1 MPQAR
6 HRLALIADAH
16 LHDPAGD
23 FGGAGFPIG
32 GRPYSLRP
40 WEAVRASGRAVNESA
55 MAFRAALER
64 IAASGIRLVVLAGDY
79 SDDGQAENL
88 RRLSALLHE
97 AEARLGL
104 RFLALPGN
112 HDGYGVAGKHLA
124 IRQATGPGQSELVTS
139 DPDLAAAHAPGSVLS
154 AALRC
159 PGFPQALEPMA
170 AFGLRRQPWHLHW
183 ESPFG
188 PSDSF
193 EDRRFLARSADGG
206 TAHWLTDASYLVEP
220 EPGLWLLML
229 DATVFEP
236 RPGIADPRRKRAFHD
251 PATAGWEAVLRVKPF
266 LLDWIGDVV
275 RRARQQGKLLLPV
288 SHYPILPPLPGFSA
302 VMPDD
307 ALARRSPSPAV
318 AERLAAAGLRLH
330 FGGHLHLHA
339 TSRAGTA
346 AGQITD
352 VSLPSTC
359 AFPPA
364 FTLLEGDADGL
375 SMTTMSLADLPPDPL
390 ATALYA
396 AEGAGLHEH
405 DQPFGRFLAACHR
418 NRLLTRRLPRGAP
431 PGIWPALADRRLSD
445 LPLLIG
451 ATGSA
456 SAAGAGPP
464 LPEIPLADVLPQVF
478 LLVEGG
484 ALALPHL
491 PPDRVAL
498 LHRLAEWQGSAE
510 DPAGLWLRALLRL
523 LAAAL
528 ARANQQGPVQGLGP

>member
-1 MPQAR
+1 MTRTR

-23 FGGAGFPIG
+23 FGGAGFRIG
-32 GRPYSLRP
+32 ERRLSLRP
-40 WEAVRASGRAVNESA
+40 WEAVQGSGRAVNESA
-55 MAFRAALER
+55 MALRAALDR
-64 IAASGIRLVVLAGDY
+64 IAATGTRLVVLAGDY

-97 AEARLGL
+97 AEARLDL

-124 IRQATGPGQSELVTS
+124 IRQAIGPGQSELVTS
-139 DPDLAAAHAPGSVLS
+139 DPDLAAAHAPGAVLS

-159 PGFPQALEPMA
+159 PGFPEALEPMA

-188 PSDSF
+188 LSDRF

-220 EPGLWLLML
+220 EPGLWVLML

-251 PATAGWEAVLRVKPF
+251 PANAGWDAVLRVKPF
-266 LLDWIGDVV
+266 LLDWVRDVM
-275 RRARQQGKLLLPV
+275 RRARRQGKLVLPV
-288 SHYPILPPLPGFSA
+288 SHYPILPPWPALLSL
-302 VMPDD
+302 MPQDT
-307 ALARRSPSPAV
+307 LARRSPSPAV
-318 AERLAAAGLRLH
+318 AEGLAAAGVRLH
-330 FGGHLHLHA
+330 FGGHLHIHA
-339 TSRAGTA
+339 TRQLDTP

-352 VSLPSTC
+352 VSLPSPC

-364 FTLLEGDADGL
+364 VTLLEGDCAGL
-375 SMTTMSLADLPPDPL
+375 TMTTLPLADLPPDPD
-390 ATALYA
+390 ASALYA
-396 AEGAGLHEH
+396 AEGAGPVET
-405 DQPFGRFLAACHR
+405 PFGAFLAARHR
-418 NRLLTRRLPRGAP
+418 HRMLTRRLPRGLP
-431 PGIWPALADRRLSD
+431 PGIWPALAGRHLAD
-445 LPLLIG
+445 LPVLIG
-451 ATGSA
+451 ATGQAMA
-456 SAAGAGPP
+456 SVAD
-464 LPEIPLADVLPQVF
+464 LPDMPLADFLAEVS

-491 PPDRVAL
+491 GPDRLAL
-498 LHRLAEWQGSAE
+498 FQRLGHMQGRAE
-510 DPAGLWLRALLRL
+510 DPVGHWLRGALQLLDHALGQAGRQSAGQRL
-523 LAAAL
+523 T
-528 ARANQQGPVQGLGP
+528 P

>member
-1 MPQAR
+1 MTLPR

-23 FGGAGFPIG
+23 FGGAGFSIG
-32 GRPYSLRP
+32 GRSFSLRP

-55 MAFRAALER
+55 MALRAALDR
-64 IAASGIRLVVLAGDY
+64 IAATGTRLVVLAGDY

-139 DPDLAAAHAPGSVLS
+139 DPDLAAAHAPGAVLS
-154 AALRC
+154 PAMRC
-159 PGFPQALEPMA
+159 PGFPEALEQMA

-188 PSDSF
+188 LSDSF
-193 EDRRFLARSADGG
+193 ADRRFLARSADGG

-220 EPGLWLLML
+220 EPGIWLLML

-251 PATAGWEAVLRVKPF
+251 PANAGWDAVLRVKPF

-288 SHYPILPPLPGFSA
+288 SHYPILPPLPGFSE

-307 ALARRSPSPAV
+307 ALARRSPSPAI

-339 TSRAGTA
+339 TSRADTA

-352 VSLPSTC
+352 VSLPSPC

-364 FTLLEGDADGL
+364 ITLLEGNVEGVT
-375 SMTTMSLADLPPDPL
+375 MTALSLADLPPDPL
-390 ATALYA
+390 AWALYA
-396 AEGAGLHEH
+396 AEGAGLP
-405 DQPFGRFLAACHR
+405 DQPFGAFLAACHQ
-418 NRLLTRRLPRGAP
+418 NRLLTRRLPRGLP
-431 PGIWPALADRRLSD
+431 PGIWPALAQRRLPD
-445 LPLLIG
+445 LPRMIA
-451 ATGSA
+451 ATGPDA
-456 SAAGAGPP
+456 PRAADLPDLS
-464 LPEIPLADVLPQVF
+464 LPEVLAQVF

-484 ALALPHL
+484 ALALPRL
-491 PPDRVAL
+491 VPERLAL
-498 LHRLAEWQGSAE
+498 LHRLARWQGTAE
-510 DPAGLWLRALLRL
+510 DPTAQWLRSVLQL
-523 LAAAL
+523 LATAL
-528 ARANQQGPVQGLGP
+528 ARASRQTAVQQLSP

>member
-23 FGGAGFPIG
+23 FGGAGFAIG
-32 GRPYSLRP
+32 GRSYSLRP
-40 WEAVRASGRAVNESA
+40 WEAARAGGRAVNESA

-64 IAASGIRLVVLAGDY
+64 IAATGTRLVVLAGDY

-88 RRLSALLHE
+88 CRLSALLHE

-112 HDGYGVAGKHLA
+112 HDGYGVEGKHLA

-159 PGFPQALEPMA
+159 PGFPQSLEPMA

-188 PSDSF
+188 PSDKF

-236 RPGIADPRRKRAFHD
+236 RPGFADPRRKRAFHD
-251 PATAGWEAVLRVKPF
+251 PANAGWDAVLRVKPF
-266 LLDWIGDVV
+266 LLDWISDVV

-288 SHYPILPPLPGFSA
+288 SHYPILPPWPQLSA

-318 AERLAAAGLRLH
+318 VERLAAAGLQLH

-364 FTLLEGDADGL
+364 FTLLEGNADGL
-375 SMTTMSLADLPPDPL
+375 AMTTLSLADLPPDPL
-390 ATALYA
+390 AKVLYA
-396 AEGAGLHEH
+396 AEGADLL
-405 DQPFGRFLAACHR
+405 DQPFGSFLAACHR
-418 NRLLTRRLPRGAP
+418 NRLLNRRLPRGAP
-431 PGIWPALADRRLSD
+431 PGIWAALADRKLSD
-445 LPLLIG
+445 LPQLIG
-451 ATGSA
+451 ATGSGTP
-456 SAAGAGPP
+456 AGAGLF
-464 LPEIPLADVLPQVF
+464 LPDIPLADVLAQIF
-478 LLVEGG
+478 LLVQGG
-484 ALALPHL
+484 ALAMPHL
-491 PPDRVAL
+491 PPDRAAL
-498 LHRLAEWQGSAE
+498 LHRLAEWQGSAQ
-510 DPAGLWLRALLRL
+510 DPAGLWLQALLRL
-523 LAAAL
+523 LADAL
-528 ARANQQGPVQGLGP
+528 ARASQQGPVQGLTP